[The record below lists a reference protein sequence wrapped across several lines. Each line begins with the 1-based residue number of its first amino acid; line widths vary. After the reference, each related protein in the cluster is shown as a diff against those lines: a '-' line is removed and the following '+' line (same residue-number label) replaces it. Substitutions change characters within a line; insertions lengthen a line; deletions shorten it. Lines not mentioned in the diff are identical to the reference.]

1 MRFNWSQDPMPK
13 VLIVDD
19 DLMIADCLEEILMDA
34 GYEVCGIAGGVAE
47 AIALAEQHQ
56 PDLAVIDLRLS
67 NGELGTQVAA
77 ALCAGARLG
86 VLYAT
91 GNPHHA
97 GLKNAQGDG
106 CIAKP
111 YTSTSVVAAL
121 RIVGERM
128 AKLPVL
134 SAFP

>member
-1 MRFNWSQDPMPK
+1 MPK

-47 AIALAEQHQ
+47 AIALGEAHE

-77 ALCAGARLG
+77 ALCADARLG

-91 GNPHHA
+91 GNPEHPS
-97 GLKNAQGDG
+97 LQNAPGEG
-106 CIAKP
+106 WIAKP
-111 YTSTSVVAAL
+111 YTGASILAAL
-121 RIVGERM
+121 RIVAERM
-128 AKLPVL
+128 SKQPAL
-134 SAFP
+134 SAFPPGFALLRT